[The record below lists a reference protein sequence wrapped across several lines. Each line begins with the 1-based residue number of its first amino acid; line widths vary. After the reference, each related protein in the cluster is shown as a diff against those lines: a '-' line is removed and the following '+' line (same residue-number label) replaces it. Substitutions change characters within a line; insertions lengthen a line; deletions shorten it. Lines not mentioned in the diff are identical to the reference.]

1 VKNVLYTLELTI
13 ESDVNTTEKT
23 KEVLYGTENV
33 KNSMRLGSSLKQ
45 EVELMLA
52 IDHTGPSLVVEI
64 EGVKDSLLQKLQR
77 PMFLIAKS

>member
-23 KEVLYGTENV
+23 KGVFYGTENV
-33 KNSMRLGSSLKQ
+33 LRTVLRLVSETRSRID
-45 EVELMLA
+45 A
-52 IDHTGPSLVVEI
+52 CIDHTGPSLVVEI